1 MKEISL
7 IFFTYIFIGGYMN
20 NKEEKY
26 INIQLYALIFTLI
39 SVFISFL
46 LTYNQKLEI
55 KELKTLFNSKQTFKI
70 AKFNRTLILILGI
83 IFLYVNY
90 QLYKISKKENEN
102 LKPYILQIFASIL
115 TVITALTTLYV
126 IFLSN
131 KGDVSDIENP
141 II

>member
-1 MKEISL
+1 
-7 IFFTYIFIGGYMN
+7 MN
-20 NKEEKY
+20 KKEEEY
-26 INIQLYALIFTLI
+26 INIQIYALFFTFI
-39 SVFISFL
+39 SIFISFL
-46 LTYNQKLEI
+46 LTYNQKLELQN
-55 KELKTLFNSKQTFKI
+55 KKTLFSSKNTFKL

-90 QLYKISKKENEN
+90 QLYQISKKEGEN

-115 TVITALTTLYV
+115 TVITAITTLYI

-131 KGDVSDIENP
+131 KGNVSDIENP